1 MTEAQW
7 PEGQDETWEDAFAAL
22 EENLLGAMQALSALR
37 RTLSGGVREPVP
49 LPSVVRV
56 APGPTPVDEAAEA
69 PLSEADAEETRTA
82 SAFERL
88 WERIEHERAQQTVEV
103 EEQLEP
109 RRGLDLLPQQYL
121 MTVEDREGR
130 VDLVTMHRALL
141 AVPGV
146 DEFSLVSFAN
156 GVPVISLRVQGEI
169 DTDRLAGVVSKAMQ
183 RPCEMIPQDN
193 ARLFLRLKSN
203 DDGGG

>member
-7 PEGQDETWEDAFAAL
+7 PEDREGAWEDAFAAL

-37 RTLSGGVREPVP
+37 RALSSSVREPVP
-49 LPSVVRV
+49 LPSVARP
-56 APGPTPVDEAAEA
+56 APVPELTSSAPPSAAE
-69 PLSEADAEETRTA
+69 AEETRTA

-88 WERIEHERAQQTVEV
+88 WERIEHERAQQPDEADQGGP
-103 EEQLEP
+103 E

-130 VDLVTMHRALL
+130 VDLVTLHRALL
-141 AVPGV
+141 NAAGV

-156 GVPVISLRVQGEI
+156 GVPVISLRVHGEL

-183 RPCEMIPQDN
+183 RPCELIPQDN

-203 DDGGG
+203 DDGGE